1 MAVAQQMLPQVAAQD
16 IGQVTYI
23 EPGPDPVV
31 GIIDQSN
38 GPGHRRPAVL
48 PARED

>member
-1 MAVAQQMLPQVAAQD
+1 MLLQVAAQD

-31 GIIDQSN
+31 GIIDQSSVPATVARS
-38 GPGHRRPAVL
+38 PGF
-48 PARED
+48 ARVRDELDTG